1 MRVRSRRMVAVAVE
15 RRSHSSGLPKH
26 DVRLFYALADS
37 DGRVVQEG
45 RLPAHVAADTLVVAD
60 FGLIDHPETQRLRT
74 SRVGLVTPRSPA
86 SRPWVSNPSDA
97 AAVLREWRDEPQQA
111 RAVVDDSELG
121 SLRRYLEARSGLTRL
136 RDQLL
141 EQIVATLGAASRE
154 YLEIISEDGRLLS
167 ETVALLREYPTPRT
181 LDDKGV
187 IMLTRAIERAASN
200 PQPAIDRLMRLVEQP
215 ERLRNTLDSEL
226 AEVLLPGNVERYL
239 IIPRQLYTL
248 DLRIHHAARFGVAP
262 AGGGASDGGSAQIRG
277 EGATTFSLYAN
288 HLFSIARQ
296 PLSPV
301 VDLDQS
307 LRTVHEIYERRSSPE
322 RSPRADYELYRAT
335 RAPLDAETLSA
346 EDAVRLETIGQLLAL
361 ATGDF
366 LDAIRFRTACDR
378 LLSEAL
384 EAGDLSERVH
394 ADAALSLA
402 ITEVC
407 AVDFVSGFASLRGVV
422 ESELAAKGTPEL
434 VTEAIGLMSLVIVLF
449 GEYLSYPEVLQIARA
464 SIDAHGGCGASRAA
478 ADIAELFL
486 IAGKPGT
493 DSEALEAAHDQAE
506 RSSRDTVYRSF
517 YHYIMMLSTYI
528 TKDIERGLHHY
539 TMIKQQGLW
548 SRFNRRFDRLA
559 RLAYAIHL
567 AGRGEF
573 ATARRQLSISD
584 ISYTS
589 ISDGADFLIRGLFQ
603 LRLDLAV
610 GRHQQVLAETMPDG
624 PFGELQIQSVHLRR
638 YAPVSLVLRGSS
650 LIREGEREL
659 AIDCFTRATQQSAMS
674 GEWMALLAAETLEYR
689 EWLESLD
696 PSRPEELPAGLTPRL
711 REAILARPLLVQH
724 TLDPLTPQQT
734 RILRLLAQDRAAASI
749 AAELHISANTLKTHL
764 RQLYQRLGVRSRE
777 QAVLHAEIY
786 GLL

>member
-26 DVRLFYALADS
+26 DERLFYALANA
-37 DGRVVQEG
+37 DGTIVQEG

-60 FGLIDHPETQRLRT
+60 FGLIDHAETQRLRA
-74 SRVGLVTPRSPA
+74 SRLGLVTPHPPSNSP
-86 SRPWVSNPSDA
+86 WTSNSSDA
-97 AAVLREWRDEPQQA
+97 AAVLHEWRGEPQET

-121 SLRRYLEARSGLTRL
+121 TLRRYLEARSGLTRL

-187 IMLTRAIERAASN
+187 IVLTRAIERAASN

-248 DLRIHHAARFGVAP
+248 DMRIHHAARFGVTP
-262 AGGGASDGGSAQIRG
+262 AGGGSSDGGSVQMRG
-277 EGATTFSLYAN
+277 DGATTFSLYAN
-288 HLFSIARQ
+288 HLFSVARQ
-296 PLSPV
+296 PLSAV
-301 VDLDQS
+301 VDLEQS

-335 RAPLDAETLSA
+335 RAPIEPEAISTE
-346 EDAVRLETIGQLLAL
+346 EAVRLEIVGQLLAL

-378 LLSEAL
+378 LVSEAI
-384 EAGDLSERVH
+384 EDGGLSERVH

-422 ESELAAKGTPEL
+422 ESELAARGTPEL
-434 VTEAIGLMSLVIVLF
+434 VTEAIGLMSLIIVLF

-464 SIDAHGGCGASRAA
+464 GIDAHGGCGASRAA

-486 IAGKPGT
+486 TAGKPGT

-610 GRHQQVLAETMPDG
+610 GRYQRVLAETMPDG

-638 YAPVSLVLRGSS
+638 YAPVSLVLRGSA

-659 AIDCFTRATQQSAMS
+659 AVDCFTRATQQSAMS

-696 PSRPEELPAGLTPRL
+696 PSRPEELPTGLTPQL
-711 REAILARPLLVQH
+711 REAILARPVFVQH